1 MARKREPIKTRS
13 FVRIDGELREVK
25 DLPREVWEPI
35 AKDLLCRYLNELY
48 RGRAH
53 FSYPEDDKNTN
64 TKGGKTHESTDRIV
78 LSCGG

>member
-13 FVRIDGELREVK
+13 FVRINGELREVK

-35 AKDLLCRYLNELY
+35 AKDLLCRYLNQLY

-53 FSYPEDDKNTN
+53 FSYPEDEQN
-64 TKGGKTHESTDRIV
+64 TKGGNTHESTGDIV
-78 LSCGG
+78 LVPGG